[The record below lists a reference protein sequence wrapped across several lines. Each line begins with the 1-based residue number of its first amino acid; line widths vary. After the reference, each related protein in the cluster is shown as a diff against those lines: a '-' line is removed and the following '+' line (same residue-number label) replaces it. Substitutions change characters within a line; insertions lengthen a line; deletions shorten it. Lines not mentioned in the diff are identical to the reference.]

1 MLNNRIILIT
11 GGTGS
16 FGNAVLE
23 RFLNTDHFREIR
35 IFSRDEKKQDDMRI
49 KLNNSKLKFYIG
61 DVRDYNSVDKAMR
74 GVDYVFHAAA
84 LKQVPSCEFFPLEA
98 TKTNVFGAI
107 NMLDLALKL
116 KVKILQ
122 ASTSEVYGDPE
133 VHPQPE
139 SYAGKVNPI
148 GIRACYDEG
157 KRCAETLF
165 FDYHRQEDLSIKV
178 IRIFNTYGPN
188 MDRQDGRVVSNFII
202 QALANKNITIF
213 GDGTQT
219 RSFCYVDDLIHGLI
233 SMMETSKSTTGPI
246 NLGNPNEFSM
256 NQLAKLVIKLTNSKS
271 KIEYTELP
279 KDDPKQRQPN
289 ISLAKSKLNWSPLI
303 ELEEGLQKTINYFKN
318 SSTVK

>member
-1 MLNNRIILIT
+1 MKKILVTGGAGFLGSHLCTALLKKSHKVLCVDNFYTGTKKNIKKLIT
-11 GGTGS
+11 NPN
-16 FGNAVLE
+16 FELIEHDIIHPKYFEV
-23 RFLNTDHFREIR
+23 DEIYNLACPA
-35 IFSRDEKKQDDMRI
+35 SPMHYQ
-49 KLNNSKLKFYIG
+49 NNP
-61 DVRDYNSVDKAMR
+61 V
-74 GVDYVFHAAA
+74 
-84 LKQVPSCEFFPLEA
+84 QT
-98 TKTNVFGAI
+98 TKTNIFGAI

-165 FDYHRQEDLSIKV
+165 FDYHRQEDLNIKV

-303 ELEEGLQKTINYFKN
+303 ELEEGLQKTIDYFKN